1 MKSLYESILSSTNA
15 GKVSL
20 VRAWLEEYGIKNYT
34 INDDY
39 TIDVYGD
46 VSLSDCNLTEFPS
59 YIQFGTVKGDFYC
72 GFNQLTSLRGC
83 PKKVEGS
90 FNCTY
95 NKLTTLKGAPREVG
109 GNFYCNNNKLTSLE
123 WAPKKVSK
131 KFFCEGN
138 TIKFIKD
145 DVNKIC
151 KVEKSI
157 IV

>member
-1 MKSLYESILSSTNA
+1 MKTLIKKLLIKSWLKKYEIT
-15 GKVSL
+15 
-20 VRAWLEEYGIKNYT
+20 NYT

-72 GFNQLTSLRGC
+72 GFNQLTLLRGC

-95 NKLTTLKGAPREVG
+95 NKLTTLEESPREIR

-123 WAPKKVSK
+123 GAPELVTKNFYCSYNSTN
-131 KFFCEGN
+131 FSE
-138 TIKFIKD
+138 D
-145 DVNKIC
+145 DVRNVC
-151 KVEKSI
+151 EVVEFI
-157 IV
+157 YV